1 MTAPAPPIGEA
12 YLALIHS
19 DRVSARTRAVL
30 LDRAQPDDP
39 AYQPRAVS
47 AAQLAALRA
56 VVQRV
61 VPQPGP
67 ARIDLAARI
76 DRELASGRGDGWRFD
91 ILPPDAEAFRAGL
104 DTLDA
109 AAHAQHGAGFAQLDA
124 ARQDALLEAVAA
136 GEAPGGALDP
146 GQMQRWFEDAR
157 AEAVRTYVA
166 HPATLAAMG
175 YSGIGYGGDG
185 EPKPGFTHVGPGEAE
200 PWEPAP
206 AGAMP

>member
-1 MTAPAPPIGEA
+1 MTALVPPIGET
-12 YLALIHS
+12 YLALIRS
-19 DRVSARTRAVL
+19 DRVSARTRAAL
-30 LDRAQPDDP
+30 LDRSQPDDSG
-39 AYQPRAVS
+39 YQPRAIS
-47 AAQLAALRA
+47 AAHLAVLRA
-56 VVQRV
+56 VTGRV

-76 DRELASGRGDGWRFD
+76 DRELATGRGDGWRFD

-109 AAHAQHGAGFAQLDA
+109 AAEARHGAGFAQLDA
-124 ARQDALLEAVAA
+124 ARQDAMLEAVAA
-136 GEAPGGALDP
+136 GKSPGGALDP
-146 GQMQRWFEDAR
+146 AQMQRWFEDAR
-157 AEAVRTYVA
+157 AEAVRAYVA

-185 EPKPGFTHVGPGEAE
+185 EPKPGFTQVGPGEVE